1 MVNWNAKFAARTTRM
16 RRSSIREIL
25 KLTQRPDIISFAG
38 GLPAPELFPIEQ
50 IRAAADRVLA
60 ERGPGAL
67 QYSTSEGVPELR
79 AYLAARMSR
88 PGLTVSPD
96 NILIV
101 QGGQQ
106 AIDLVGRILLDEGD
120 RAIVESPTY
129 LGMLVAWRLYNLN
142 YLVIPTDQ
150 QGLITDLLRTAL
162 RQNPKLMY
170 LVPNFQ
176 NPQGVTLSGERRV
189 QLMKLVTDYGGAI
202 LEDNPYGDLRYSGE
216 DLPSLYAVD
225 AQVRGSQQLDG
236 SVIYT
241 SSFSKILAPGLRVA
255 WIAAPTPVIDK
266 LVQAKQGADLQS
278 NPLSQYIAYEVCKDG
293 FIDGH
298 ILRLRAAYRQR
309 RDIMLAALEREFP
322 EEARWSKPEG
332 GLFLMVHVP
341 PHIDAT
347 DLLKQAVEEYKVA
360 YVPGD
365 DFHVEGGQNTFRLNY
380 SNASPE
386 MIEEGIRRLG
396 MLLKTV
402 MVRQPA

>member
-1 MVNWNAKFAARTTRM
+1 MVNWNAKFAARTGRM

-25 KLTQRPDIISFAG
+25 KLTQRPDVISFAG

-50 IRAAADRVLA
+50 IRAAADRVLT
-60 ERGPGAL
+60 ERGAGAL
-67 QYSTSEGVPELR
+67 QYSTSEGIPELR
-79 AYLAARMSR
+79 SYLAARMSR

-106 AIDLVGRILLDEGD
+106 AIDLVGRILFDEGD

-129 LGMLVAWRLYNLN
+129 LGMLVAWRAYNLN
-142 YLVIPTDQ
+142 YLVVPTDQ
-150 QGLITDLLRTAL
+150 HGLITELLPPAL

-176 NPQGVTLSGERRV
+176 NPQGVTLSGARRAHLA
-189 QLMKLVTDYGGAI
+189 QLAAEHGSVI

-225 AQVRGSQQLDG
+225 AQVRGLSELNG
-236 SVIYT
+236 GVIYT
-241 SSFSKILAPGLRVA
+241 SSFSKILAPGLRMA
-255 WIAAPTPVIDK
+255 WIAAPVPVIDK
-266 LVQAKQGADLQS
+266 LVQAKQGADLQC
-278 NPLSQYIAYEVCKDG
+278 NTFSQYIAYEVCKDG
-293 FIDGH
+293 FIDAH
-298 ILRLRAAYRQR
+298 ILRLRDAYRQR
-309 RDIMLAALEREFP
+309 RDVMLAALEREFP
-322 EEARWSKPEG
+322 EEARWSKPDG

-341 PHIDAT
+341 QHINAT
-347 DLLKQAVEEYKVA
+347 ELLKEAIERKVA

-396 MLLKTV
+396 ALLKEV
-402 MVRQPA
+402 IVRQPA